1 MGETLNL
8 LFRSLDNGNF
18 ELQVKENWSGHTVSG
33 NFVPPY
39 STRQLTTLHK
49 KLNSQESTDADLR
62 EIGYRLF
69 LALCGSETPGASRSE
84 PSEQSVQAMLRGVIQ
99 RTLRRRGTVA
109 LTFSFAQG
117 CDEFV
122 RYPWELL
129 HNGEHFLLAA
139 GIFTLTRALLRP
151 GEPLLGCELPVHPPM
166 RLLYISASPRDCV
179 ALETE
184 RSYEALRR
192 ALAEQIE
199 NGQIFLDRLE
209 QVTFDDL
216 VGYLSNCGGAGV
228 FDDQET
234 SLPCYAIHFDGH
246 GAYGRLCPNGICEAL
261 NAADARKCGRCG
273 TTLNRVKAQTY
284 LCFCNE
290 EGNNRYIDTQSLR
303 ELFISSDVRL
313 AVFSACDT
321 AMFGGEDAR
330 RQQRGIA
337 FDATLATALV
347 MAQIPAVVAMP
358 FSLQD
363 DLGPTFMFH
372 FYEALAQGRTLE
384 EGLSRARHA
393 MLPKHHHQGWF
404 IPVLYRHVAEGQEG
418 PVALLAG
425 RDTGEDQ
432 HDHPLAHLGV
442 SRTFV
447 GREQELHD
455 LDVLLTAAANG
466 EGANTNGQ
474 NKLRLDT
481 HHIVLTGPAGI
492 GKSTL
497 AHEAVRRNR
506 EKFSGGVIGLSL
518 QEGKLFNEAL
528 IDIAHQLHVVM
539 RTAHADELNYRQELV
554 LSVLHSRASRE
565 LPCLLLLDS
574 FEDVKE
580 HSQLELWHHFLSSL
594 PQEVVVL
601 VSSRSNPVS
610 GVVRDGA
617 QYRWYEYHVGKMAD
631 ADLLKLFTYLAA
643 ESGLDQHIHL
653 DDKRQ
658 QDILGDICTLLD
670 GYPLGAELI
679 FGTARSIGGRLYT
692 PEAASRSLEEVR
704 DELRDT
710 QLAGITAV
718 LDVAYR
724 RLTPL
729 ARLLLSYLAAFRL
742 PFSREQIVML
752 VAPTASNVSAASA
765 ASVSTAHEGENVE
778 SAPSGTDVQRQAS
791 ARQASTVAPTE
802 LAQHWRDARDELV
815 QASFMQF
822 DGRVYVIHAQV
833 RNFALSYLPL
843 DERRRVH
850 RIVAAYYHSQPQP
863 SAEEWLV
870 AYEHLE
876 AAGEVQDLQE
886 AVRLAVKASWALGGR
901 GHGRALMSMLRR
913 AEVHALR
920 LGDKTGEGQ
929 IQCCLGAILRQL
941 GQYAVAVGCL
951 THSVAL
957 HREMNERVD
966 AGWALY
972 ELAMLFRE
980 EGHFKQAGQYAQE
993 ALQLFREVGN
1003 TRGEAW
1009 MQVVVGEVSRGYG
1022 VYYDALGHFELA
1034 LTTFRNLHSDEGCA
1048 TALRDRGTVHEAL
1061 GSYSKALADY
1071 EEALRLFNAL
1081 GLRAGQA
1088 WVLADQSVVYMDQ
1101 GKLDSAEH
1109 ICSDAIAIFREQHI
1123 PRGEGWA
1130 LRAMGDIARE
1140 RHNYGDARG
1149 YYEEAQSIFANL
1161 GDRVDQARVMN
1172 SLAAISFDEEEHLA
1186 AKEYYEQALVIGQEQ
1201 EAHQIEGRALR
1212 GLGDVFRVLQH
1223 FGEAERCYRDAFKI
1237 AAELDTPAER
1247 CAVLR
1252 RQGILSQI
1260 QHHYQRALE
1269 CWVQALALDQR
1280 LGHPARQDLQASV
1293 DALVANQHLEE
1304 AYVKLLKEHGL
1315 A

>member
-8 LFRSLDNGNF
+8 LFRSRDNGNF
-18 ELQVKENWSGHTVSG
+18 ELQVKESWSGHTVSG

-39 STRQLTTLHK
+39 STRQLNALHK
-49 KLNSQESTDADLR
+49 RLNNQETNDADLR
-62 EIGYRLF
+62 EIGHRLF
-69 LALCGSETPGASRSE
+69 LALCGSETPGTSRRE
-84 PSEQSVQAMLRGVIQ
+84 LSEQSVQAMLRGVIQ

-129 HNGEHFLLAA
+129 HNGEHFLLAS
-139 GIFTLTRALLRP
+139 GVFTLTRALLRP
-151 GEPLLGCELPVHPPM
+151 DEPLAGCELPVHPPM
-166 RLLYISASPRDCV
+166 RLLYISASPKDCI

-184 RSYEALRR
+184 RSFEALQR
-192 ALAEQIE
+192 ALAEPIE
-199 NGQIFLDRLE
+199 NGQIILDRLE

-216 VGYLSNCGGAGV
+216 VGYLSDCGGVDV
-228 FDDQET
+228 FEDQET
-234 SLPCYAIHFDGH
+234 AVPCYAVHFDGH
-246 GAYGRLCPNGICEAL
+246 GAYGRLCPNDICEAL
-261 NAADARKCGRCG
+261 NEADARKCGRCG
-273 TTLNRVKAQTY
+273 TALNRVKAQTY

-321 AMFGGEDAR
+321 ATFSGEHS
-330 RQQRGIA
+330 RQQHRGIA

-363 DLGPTFMFH
+363 DLSPTFMFH

-393 MLPKHHHQGWF
+393 MLPKHNHQGWF
-404 IPVLYRHVAEGQEG
+404 IPVLYRHVVVGQEG

-432 HDHPLAHLGV
+432 HDHPLANLEV

-455 LDVLLTAAANG
+455 LDVLLTAAALG
-466 EGANTNGQ
+466 EGQGAVTNGHY
-474 NKLRLDT
+474 KLRPGT
-481 HHIVLTGPAGI
+481 HHIALTGPAGI
-492 GKSTL
+492 GKSAL
-497 AHEAVRRNR
+497 AFEAVRRNR

-518 QEGKLFNEAL
+518 QGKKLFSEAL

-539 RTAHADELNYRQELV
+539 RTTPADELSYRQELV

-574 FEDVKE
+574 FEEVKD

-594 PQEVVVL
+594 PQEMVVL
-601 VSSRSNPVS
+601 ISSRSNPVS
-610 GVVRDGA
+610 STDRAGA
-617 QYRWYEYHVGKMAD
+617 QYRWYEYNVGKMAD
-631 ADLLKLFTYLAA
+631 ADLLKLFTDLAA
-643 ESGLDQHIHL
+643 ESGLDQRIHL
-653 DDKRQ
+653 DDQRQ
-658 QDILGDICTLLD
+658 QDILGEICTLLD

-679 FGTARSIGGRLYT
+679 FGAARSIDGRVYT

-724 RLTPL
+724 RLTPQ

-752 VAPTASNVSAASA
+752 VAPDASVASLASA
-765 ASVSTAHEGENVE
+765 HEAENVE
-778 SAPSGTDVQRQAS
+778 PTQNGADTAIHQQTSPRPASDVI
-791 ARQASTVAPTE
+791 PTE
-802 LAQHWRDARDELV
+802 LAQNWRDARDELV

-822 DGRVYVIHAQV
+822 DGRVYTIHAQV

-843 DERRRVH
+843 EERRRVH

-863 SAEEWLV
+863 SPEEWFV

-876 AAGEVQDLQE
+876 AAGEAQDLQD

-901 GHGRALMSMLRR
+901 GHARALMSMLRR

-929 IQCCLGAILRQL
+929 IQCCMGAILRQL

-951 THSVAL
+951 TRSVAL
-957 HREMNERVD
+957 HREKNEREET
-966 AGWALY
+966 GWALY
-972 ELAMLFRE
+972 ELALLLRE

-1003 TRGEAW
+1003 AKGEAW
-1009 MQVVVGEVSRGYG
+1009 MQVVTGEVSRGYG
-1022 VYYDALGHFELA
+1022 TYYEALGHFELA
-1034 LTTFRNLHSDEGCA
+1034 LTTFRNLHDDEGCA
-1048 TALRDRGTVHEAL
+1048 TTLRDRGTVYEAL

-1088 WVLADQSVVYMDQ
+1088 WTLADQSVVYMDQ

-1123 PRGEGWA
+1123 RRGEGWA

-1172 SLAAISFDEEEHLA
+1172 SLAAISFDEGEHLA

-1201 EAHQIEGRALR
+1201 EARQIEGRALR

-1223 FGEAERCYRDAFKI
+1223 FAEAERCYQDAFKI
-1237 AAELDTPAER
+1237 AVALDTPAER
-1247 CAVLR
+1247 CAVLH

-1260 QHHYQRALE
+1260 QHKYLSALE
-1269 CWVQALALDQR
+1269 YLVQALALDQR
-1280 LGHPARQDLQASV
+1280 LGHPARKDLQASV
-1293 DALVANQHLEE
+1293 DALVADQHLEE
-1304 AYVKLLKEHGL
+1304 AYMELLKKHGL

>member
-1 MGETLNL
+1 M
-8 LFRSLDNGNF
+8 
-18 ELQVKENWSGHTVSG
+18 KESWSGHTVSG

-39 STRQLTTLHK
+39 STRQLNTLHK
-49 KLNSQESTDADLR
+49 KLNNQESNAADLR

-69 LALCGSETPGASRSE
+69 LALCGSETPGASRRE

-129 HNGEHFLLAA
+129 HNGEHFLLAS
-139 GIFTLTRALLRP
+139 GVFTLTRALLRP
-151 GEPLLGCELPVHPPM
+151 DEPLQGCELPVHPPM
-166 RLLYISASPRDCV
+166 RLLYISASPKDCV

-192 ALAEQIE
+192 ALSELIE
-199 NGQIFLDRLE
+199 NGQIILDRLE

-216 VGYLSNCGGAGV
+216 VGYLSDCGGVGV

-246 GAYGRLCPNGICEAL
+246 GAYGRLCPNDTCEAL
-261 NAADARKCGRCG
+261 NEADARKCCRCG
-273 TTLNRVKAQTY
+273 TALNRVKAQTF

-303 ELFISSDVRL
+303 ELFMSSDVRL

-321 AMFGGEDAR
+321 ATFGGEDLR
-330 RQQRGIA
+330 RQHRGIA

-363 DLGPTFMFH
+363 DLSPTFMFH

-393 MLPKHHHQGWF
+393 MLPKHNHQGWF
-404 IPVLYRHVAEGQEG
+404 IPVLYRHVGEGQEG

-425 RDTGEDQ
+425 RDTGEDH

-455 LDVLLTAAANG
+455 LDVLLTAAASG
-466 EGANTNGQ
+466 EGQGTITNGQ
-474 NKLRLDT
+474 YKLRPDT

-497 AHEAVRRNR
+497 AFEAVRRNR
-506 EKFSGGVIGLSL
+506 EKFSGGVIGFSL
-518 QEGKLFNEAL
+518 QGGKLFSEAL

-539 RTAHADELNYRQELV
+539 RTGHADELNYRQELV

-565 LPCLLLLDS
+565 LPCLLFLDS
-574 FEDVKE
+574 FEEVKE
-580 HSQLELWHHFLSSL
+580 HTQLELWHHFLSSL

-610 GVVRDGA
+610 GVVRDGT
-617 QYRWYEYHVGKMAD
+617 QYRWYEYNVGKMAD
-631 ADLLKLFTYLAA
+631 ADLLKLFTDLAA
-643 ESGLDQHIHL
+643 ESGLDQRIHL
-653 DDKRQ
+653 NDQRQ

-679 FGTARSIGGRLYT
+679 FGTARSIDGRLYT

-742 PFSREQIVML
+742 PFSREQIIML
-752 VAPTASNVSAASA
+752 VTPDTSSASSTVSLVSAHEVEHLELAQSGSDA
-765 ASVSTAHEGENVE
+765 TA
-778 SAPSGTDVQRQAS
+778 QRQTS
-791 ARQASTVAPTE
+791 ARQASAVIPTE

-822 DGRVYVIHAQV
+822 DGRVYTIHAQV

-843 DERRRVH
+843 EERRRVH

-863 SAEEWLV
+863 SPEEWFV

-876 AAGEVQDLQE
+876 AAGEAQDLQD

-901 GHGRALMSMLRR
+901 GHARALMSMLRR

-951 THSVAL
+951 TRSVAL
-957 HREMNERVD
+957 HREKNEREE

-1003 TRGEAW
+1003 ARGEAW
-1009 MQVVVGEVSRGYG
+1009 MQVVTGEVSRGYG
-1022 VYYDALGHFELA
+1022 KYYEALGHFELA

-1048 TALRDRGTVHEAL
+1048 TTLRDRGTVHEAL

-1081 GLRAGQA
+1081 GLRASQA

-1101 GKLDSAEH
+1101 GKLDKAELT
-1109 ICSDAIAIFREQHI
+1109 CSDAIAIFREQHI
-1123 PRGEGWA
+1123 RRGEGWA

-1172 SLAAISFDEEEHLA
+1172 SLAAISFVEDEHLA

-1223 FGEAERCYRDAFKI
+1223 FAEAERCYQDAFKI
-1237 AAELDTPAER
+1237 AAALDTPAER

-1252 RQGILSQI
+1252 RQGLLSQI
-1260 QHHYQRALE
+1260 QHQYLSALE
-1269 CWVQALALDQR
+1269 FWVQSLALDQR
-1280 LGHPARQDLQASV
+1280 LGHSAREDLQASV
-1293 DALVANQHLEE
+1293 DALVADQHLEK
-1304 AYVKLLKEHGL
+1304 AYVELLKKHGL
-1315 A
+1315 M